1 MPPRHELPVGS
12 IAEPT
17 LKLSCVRSQ
26 WYDVQVVPGLME
38 QAGNPLLTSI
48 GSRRALVVTTPTVER
63 LYGRALRR
71 LVGTTTDVT
80 VHVMRSGEQAKDMT
94 AALEICTAAHD
105 AGLGRRDVFV
115 AFGGG
120 ICCDVVT
127 LAASLFRRGLPYI
140 PVPTTL
146 VGQIDAGIGLK
157 GGVNFA
163 GRKNYLGCFAAPETV
178 LVDPR
183 LLLTLPPA
191 ELSCGLAEMVKI
203 SLVCDGALFATL
215 RRHGA
220 ALLASGFAAPLGTAR
235 EAVTRAISLM
245 LDELAANSYED
256 RTLRRLV
263 DFGHTFSPLLEER
276 SGHALRHG
284 EAVAL
289 DMALSCEL
297 ARGLGL
303 LAAPDNAQILDLLA
317 ALGLPTWHP
326 LLDPIVVRQA
336 CHAAMAHRGG
346 SLHLVVPMS
355 PPGTATFVDDV
366 AALDPRLV
374 TEALGRL
381 REHAAGVASTRRP
394 HVSAER
400 QPRLPV

>member
-1 MPPRHELPVGS
+1 MPPPHGVPADPV
-12 IAEPT
+12 AESM
-17 LKLSCVRSQ
+17 LQISWVRSQ
-26 WYDVQVVPGLME
+26 WYDVQVVPGLLE
-38 QAGNPLLTSI
+38 RDPNPLLTAI

-63 LYGRALRR
+63 LYGPVLRR
-71 LVGTTTDVT
+71 LVGTAGDVT
-80 VHVMRSGEQAKDMT
+80 VHVMVSGEQAKTMT
-94 AALEICTAAHD
+94 AALELCTAAQD
-105 AGLGRRDVFV
+105 AGLGRRDVVV

-127 LAASLFRRGLPYI
+127 LAASLVRRGLAYI

-157 GGVNFA
+157 GGVNFG
-163 GRKNYLGCFAAPETV
+163 GRKNYLGCFAPPETV
-178 LVDPR
+178 LVDPQ

-203 SLVCDGALFATL
+203 SLVRDGALFATL

-220 ALLASGFAAPLGTAR
+220 TFLRSGFAQPPRTAR
-235 EAVTRAISLM
+235 EAVTRAIALM

-276 SGHALRHG
+276 SRHALRHG
-284 EAVAL
+284 AAVAL

-303 LAAPDNAQILDLLA
+303 LAPPDSTQILDLLA
-317 ALGLPTWHP
+317 ELGLPTWHP
-326 LLDPIVVRQA
+326 LLDPLAVREA
-336 CHAAMAHRGG
+336 FDAAMAHRGG
-346 SLHLVVPMS
+346 SLHLVLPMS
-355 PPGTATFVDDV
+355 PGTATFVDDPAV
-366 AALDPRLV
+366 LDPRLV
-374 TEALGRL
+374 TQALKRL
-381 REHAAGVASTRRP
+381 REHAARVSSTRRP
-394 HVSAER
+394 DVPAALPS
-400 QPRLPV
+400 RLPV